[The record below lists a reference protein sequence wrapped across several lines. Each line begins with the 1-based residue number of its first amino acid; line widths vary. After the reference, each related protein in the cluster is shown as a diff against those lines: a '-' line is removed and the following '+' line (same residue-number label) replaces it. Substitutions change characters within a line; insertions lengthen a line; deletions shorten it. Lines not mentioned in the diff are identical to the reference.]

1 MKLPFAALVVCLL
14 ATGAAVDKKPNPAE
28 ASAKAW
34 LASMTSKDGVA
45 AVTKDKPLV
54 FWSDTPVSSCTSGK
68 ATTADDMKKVKKC
81 LQDQVK
87 AIGVDGSAGAAKLAD
102 VIKGFDKKHHAAM
115 KAAAKD
121 TTLVQFDYA
130 GDGQTLKIA
139 LAVAADQSIKAL
151 WVAAEAVE

>member
-1 MKLPFAALVVCLL
+1 MKLPLAALVVCLL
-14 ATGAAVDKKPNPAE
+14 ATGAAADKKPSPAE

-45 AVTKDKPLV
+45 AVTKDKPLA
-54 FWSDTPVSSCTSGK
+54 FWSDTPVSSCGTGK
-68 ATTADDMKKVKKC
+68 AMTADDAKKVKKC

-87 AIGVDGSAGAAKLAD
+87 AIGVEGSPAPAKLAD
-102 VIKGFDKKHHAAM
+102 VIKGFDKKQHAAM

-121 TTLVQFDYA
+121 TTLVAFDYA
-130 GDGQTLKIA
+130 GDGQTLKIT

-151 WVAAEAVE
+151 WVAAEAAE